1 MPIPCGGVQCREPEL
16 VEAMGLC
23 RLISTTLGTEHQPFP
38 SVTPK
43 FQVCSAENS
52 TTSTQMCR
60 LQPELRLQPPTLPGL
75 GPANTLISGLNN
87 RVSDWPF
94 PLIQLDLYFFLKN
107 CNEKPM
113 HSIHGEES
121 PEMAV
126 QIPAWLRTW
135 ERARALSPLQL
146 YMACSSAHQQLCSFI
161 VPSQGRV

>member
-1 MPIPCGGVQCREPEL
+1 
-16 VEAMGLC
+16 
-23 RLISTTLGTEHQPFP
+23 
-38 SVTPK
+38 
-43 FQVCSAENS
+43 
-52 TTSTQMCR
+52 MCC

-75 GPANTLISGLNN
+75 GPANMLISGLNN

-107 CNEKPM
+107 GNEKPM
-113 HSIHGEES
+113 HLIHGEES

-126 QIPAWLRTW
+126 HIPAWLRTC

-146 YMACSSAHQQLCSFI
+146 CVACFSQQQLCSFI